1 MYTSFTASKQLIPC
15 QQPSTH
21 VTHSNNESFSRA
33 KDKSWFGADY
43 QAIKSSLGPQGV
55 SSSLHDAVLGIGTV
69 EILVKRRP
77 DARGVQGHGVL
88 RLRNVLHVPSCI
100 CNVIGAPVSKDYV
113 LRPATGGICEISDKQ
128 GKAAGYFYKLDLPG
142 QLLQLRLSGPPV
154 GPRVGPS
161 PFKSQHMYKICA
173 WWHEDHRQLAMRQ
186 LTKRAKKPRASV
198 TTFDNEERAW
208 IKREH
213 GSVWKFMRAFG
224 LKGNCE
230 EDAEKARQ
238 IIRSNMAPD
247 TADTLGAISGL
258 GTDVSVGE
266 SNALVAQVNKYF
278 GAKELGWIIIN
289 YGDVLSFMVSLR
301 LKFCARDGRK
311 AKRVA
316 AILMAP
322 EVEKG

>member
-1 MYTSFTASKQLIPC
+1 M
-15 QQPSTH
+15 
-21 VTHSNNESFSRA
+21 
-33 KDKSWFGADY
+33 
-43 QAIKSSLGPQGV
+43 

-69 EILVKRRP
+69 EVLVKRRP
-77 DARGVQGHGVL
+77 DARGAQGHGVL

-100 CNVIGAPVSKDYV
+100 CNVIGAPITKDFV
-113 LRPATGGICEISDKQ
+113 LRAAPGGICQISDKK
-128 GKAAGYFYKLDLPG
+128 GNAAGYFYKLDLPG
-142 QLLQLRLSGPPV
+142 QLMQLRLSGPPV

-161 PFKSQHMYKICA
+161 PFKPQHKYKICA

-186 LTKRAKKPRASV
+186 LAKRAKKPRPGV
-198 TTFDNEERAW
+198 TAFDNEERAW

-238 IIRSNMAPD
+238 IIRSNAAPD
-247 TADTLGAISGL
+247 TADSLGADSGL
-258 GTDVSVGE
+258 GTDVSMVE
-266 SNALVAQVNKYF
+266 SNAVVAQASKYF
-278 GAKELGWIIIN
+278 GAKELGWIVIN

-301 LKFCARDGRK
+301 LKFADARDGLK
-311 AKRVA
+311 AKKVA

-322 EVEKG
+322 DADKG